1 MTRYEKE
8 GHAHHNDQISY
19 LPSNLTDSIL
29 SKLSIQ
35 DLIRTSILSR
45 GWRYKWTS
53 VPQLAFENDFFEKCK
68 HLEFHETSSVI
79 TQILLL
85 HSGPIVK
92 FTLYIPKNFPI
103 KMECLNKWIN
113 LLSGKGI
120 KFLKIVN
127 LQNVPFQTPSHI
139 FSCNLL
145 THLELYNFKLSFVP
159 NFGGFK
165 SMFTLIL
172 DDIIFESNAL
182 QSLMF
187 VCPSLVILT
196 ISYCSGFEC
205 INICS
210 PTLKDLRVSGDEFI
224 KSICLEKAKNMT
236 HLSLMNDQPGNNFE
250 RDTVT
255 NLIKGLS
262 KIESICLGEGYIQI
276 FSEAGFL
283 PKGLQTSFNTLK
295 YLELDSV
302 NFCNSREILFVIS
315 LLKSSPNLKELLIES
330 RYTSNVMEQPH
341 TLEVSKYNSCC
352 LSQLQTVSI
361 NVYKVCRNT
370 LNFIQYLLANSPSL
384 ESIAFTIDAIQEHS
398 ILGIKQDLQQMARV
412 SKKVEVELSYEYIY

>member
-139 FSCNLL
+139 FS
-145 THLELYNFKLSFVP
+145 Y
-159 NFGGFK
+159 
-165 SMFTLIL
+165 
-172 DDIIFESNAL
+172 DIIFESNAL

-315 LLKSSPNLKELLIES
+315 LLKSSPNLKELLIEVTQPLLLIS
-330 RYTSNVMEQPH
+330 FNVMEQPH